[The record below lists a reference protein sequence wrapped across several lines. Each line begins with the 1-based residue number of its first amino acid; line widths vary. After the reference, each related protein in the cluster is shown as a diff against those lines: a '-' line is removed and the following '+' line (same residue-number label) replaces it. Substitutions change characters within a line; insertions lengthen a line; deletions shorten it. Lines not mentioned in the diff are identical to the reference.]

1 MNPRFA
7 LADSIYTVRESPDF
21 SVIVNRIIAKRFGTA
36 AARNRQDVSETE
48 FPARAW
54 RGVVN
59 GETFEIAEIMPAPGI
74 AALAAAADVVAVALE
89 AVAAAQKVRDAAAR
103 AALDDGQPAA
113 LVASAAGVSVARM
126 YQIRDSR
133 RA

>member
-1 MNPRFA
+1 MNPRFS
-7 LADSIYTVRESPDF
+7 LADSVYTVRENPDF

-36 AARNRQDVSETE
+36 AARNRQDITETE

-74 AALAAAADVVAVALE
+74 AALAAAAAAVAAALE
-89 AVAAAQKVRDAAAR
+89 AVTAAQGVRDEAAR
-103 AALDDGQPAA
+103 AALDEGQPAA
-113 LVASAAGVSVARM
+113 LVASAAGVSLARM
-126 YQIRDSR
+126 YQIRDRR